1 MRLFLSPLT
10 AIAVLLTIIIA
21 SPSAH
26 ARSTVRERPALF
38 AATSVWNA
46 PLEASAPLD
55 PTSSSRMAAFSVEI
69 ASEVSRGIGPWISET
84 SYSTPLYRVPAGQP
98 RARLKL
104 DTGLWGASLQRVL
117 DQGVPI
123 PKGARPAKGTDGHL
137 TVWQPA
143 TDTLWEFW
151 KAVKRPDGWHASWGG
166 AMRRVSRRPGYYT
179 DAAWSG
185 LPPSHGWNWGSTA
198 TSLPVVAGTILI
210 DELRRGRID
219 HALALDIPNACA
231 RVFSW
236 PAQRTDGSDASQNC
250 LPEGAHLRLDPDL
263 DLSAL
268 ALPRIT
274 RILARAA
281 QRYGMI
287 VRDRTNHAVG
297 FYAEDPTPTGSDPY
311 AGANGFYGGLRPWQF
326 LPQFPWG
333 RLQLLKMTPC
343 ARAPCL
349 PSGGR

>member
-1 MRLFLSPLT
+1 MRPFLTPLT
-10 AIAVLLTIIIA
+10 AVAVLLTIVA
-21 SPSAH
+21 VSPSAH
-26 ARSTVRERPALF
+26 ARSTGRERPALF
-38 AATSVWNA
+38 SATSVWNA

-55 PTSSSRMAAFSVEI
+55 PTSSSRMAAFRAEITSEI
-69 ASEVSRGIGPWISET
+69 ARGIGPWISET

-98 RARLKL
+98 RVRIKL
-104 DTGLWGASLQRVL
+104 DTGSWGASLQRAL
-117 DQGVPI
+117 DRGVPI
-123 PKGARPAKGTDGHL
+123 PRRARPAKGSDGHL
-137 TVWQPA
+137 TVWQPS

-166 AMRRVSRRPGYYT
+166 AMRRVSRSPGYYT

-185 LPPSHGWNWGSTA
+185 LPQSQGWHWGSTA
-198 TSLPVVAGTILI
+198 SSLPVIAGTILI

-219 HALALDIPNACA
+219 HALALDIPDACA

-236 PAQRTDGSDASQNC
+236 PAQRTDGSDPSQGC

-263 DLSAL
+263 DLSTL
-268 ALPRIT
+268 TLPRIT

-311 AGANGFYGGLRPWQF
+311 AGPNGFYGGLRPWQF

-333 RLQLLKMTPC
+333 RLQLLTMTPC

-349 PSGGR
+349 PAGGR